1 MLTYRKLS
9 ELSIDDCV
17 TLWNQGFEHYFVTNQ
32 LTVSSFLTRTV
43 NEHIS
48 LEDSFAAYADGE
60 PVGIVA
66 NGLRTIDGKLV
77 AWNGGT
83 GIVPAHR
90 GRGIGKLLMERNLEL
105 YRELGVELA
114 TLEALSQNEPAIRL
128 YKGVGYEIID
138 HLTLLQMTDPLAPD
152 ILKAS
157 ESTYICKKGLP
168 NALQT
173 LPFFRHASAWQ
184 THWSGIR
191 DGESVLV
198 YREGE
203 VVGYAL
209 YKRGLDAEGRLTAIT
224 LYQCE
229 VAPGREDEEA
239 ILRTALA
246 EVFYPLETPCKR
258 MTMNLRKSHAPLIE
272 ILQQLGFTTWL
283 EQVYMVHHLSVS
295 QGEPGRN

>member
-9 ELSIDDCV
+9 ELSIEDCV

-48 LEDSFAAYADGE
+48 LEDSFAAYADGV
-60 PVGIVA
+60 PIGIVA
-66 NGLRTIDGKLV
+66 NGLRTIDGKKV

-83 GIVPAHR
+83 GIVPAYR
-90 GRGIGKLLMERNLEL
+90 GKGMGKLVMERNLEL

-114 TLEALSQNEPAIRL
+114 MLEALSQNEPAIRL
-128 YKGVGYEIID
+128 YKSVGYEIID
-138 HLTLLQMTDPLAPD
+138 QLAILQKTEPLASD
-152 ILKAS
+152 NLQAS
-157 ESTYICKKGLP
+157 EGIYTYKKGLP

-173 LPFFRHASAWQ
+173 LPFYRHTSAWQ

-191 DGESVLV
+191 DGESLLV
-198 YREGE
+198 YSSGE

-209 YKRGLDAEGRLTAIT
+209 YKRTLDAEGRLSAIT

-229 VAPGREDEEA
+229 VLPGRTDEEA
-239 ILRTALA
+239 ILRAALL
-246 EVFYPLETPCKR
+246 EVFYPLEAPCKR
-258 MTMNLRKSHAPLIE
+258 MTMNLRKSNAPLIA
-272 ILQQLGFTTWL
+272 ILEQLGFTTWV
-283 EQVYMVHHLSVS
+283 EQVHMVRPLTAS
-295 QGEPGRN
+295 QG